1 MGIGVP
7 ITRRRSRQPGTLY
20 VLRLVPG
27 TSPIHRLWAG
37 TKVLSVVAIVVTLT
51 LIPSWLCIAL
61 FASLDLV
68 AARFAKIPRTVVP
81 RLPGWFWGSL
91 LIGALLALAAG
102 RPPTLAVG
110 PVHVGLGSLA
120 TFLRAVAFGV
130 VLLASSALVAWT
142 TPLGDLAP
150 ALSRLGAPLRKLRVP
165 VDEVAVTVALCVRC
179 LPLLVDEMRTLL
191 AARRLRPARHGRS
204 ITEDSS
210 GRHGLVRHAMK
221 FRRVMRRVLAE
232 PADLLGASLAVSMRR
247 AGELGEAITARG
259 GVSAG
264 VGTRAGPAARDAM
277 AGAVVVAACVAALV
291 LHFG

>member
-7 ITRRRSRQPGTLY
+7 TARRRSRQPGTLY

-37 TKVLSVVAIVVTLT
+37 TKVLSVVAIVITLT
-51 LIPSWLCIAL
+51 LVPSWPCIAL

-110 PVHVGLGSLA
+110 PVHVGFGSLL

-191 AARRLRPARHGRS
+191 AARRLRPTRHGRS

-210 GRHGLVRHAMK
+210 GGFVRHATK
-221 FRRVMRRVLAE
+221 TRRAMRRVLAE

-264 VGTRAGPAARDAM
+264 VGTRPGPVARDAL
-277 AGAVVVAACVAALV
+277 AGAVVVAACAAALV